1 MTKKHKAEPKDKK
14 KNKIRDLLKAHYEGL
29 TIQDIRDKTNLARH
43 TVLAR
48 LHKFEGQGKV
58 KMRQI
63 NMAKL
68 YTWISVAT
76 LKEAESEAYKE
87 LKVVNLEEKNIKTT
101 LKDKEKPENKEFNLE
116 SIKHEIQ
123 DKLHTKEIG
132 KTEAQIQEQR
142 APVEH
147 VLKNTKEKGSDKPAL
162 DIASIKSQIEEELQG
177 KKKPKTHRGK
187 EDEKN
192 YIYTGIAGFDAL
204 LEKGIPKGGAIL
216 VAGGAG
222 SGKTIFALQ
231 TLDYHASHGEKCL
244 YMSFE
249 ESEERLIKHMEDF
262 GWDPRKHIKD
272 DNLLLKR
279 FNPFE
284 ITRSV
289 DALLMKAKGELLI
302 DVQPIIFP
310 NNFKPDVIVVD
321 SLTAIASAFTGKEDS
336 YRIYI
341 EQLFRFFE
349 QIGAT
354 SFLITETK
362 QVPTVFSTTGVEE
375 FLADGVVVMY
385 NIKRGNIRERAIEV
399 LKLRGAGHQHKI
411 VAMNI
416 SSDGMEIYP
425 EQELFGGV
433 SE

>member
-1 MTKKHKAEPKDKK
+1 MTEKKDKK
-14 KNKIRDLLKAHYEGL
+14 RIMIGHLLKAHKDGL
-29 TIQDIRDKTNLARH
+29 SIQDIINKTGLARH

-48 LHKFEGQGKV
+48 LHRLEGEKKV
-58 KMRQI
+58 RMRRV

-68 YTWISVAT
+68 YYWDEIEPMEDEDHVKLIKLEEEHITKTSKDKNK
-76 LKEAESEAYKE
+76 LKEKRFDISKIKE
-87 LKVVNLEEKNIKTT
+87 EIEEKVKSGDLKRHEGQIK
-101 LKDKEKPENKEFNLE
+101 
-116 SIKHEIQ
+116 
-123 DKLHTKEIG
+123 
-132 KTEAQIQEQR
+132 EQR
-142 APVEH
+142 AHVEH
-147 VLKNTKEKGSDKPAL
+147 VVKNTQEKNVDSDANFN
-162 DIASIKSQIEEELQG
+162 ISSIKSQVGSELKR
-177 KKKPKTHRGK
+177 KKRKNPKKTSHEGK
-187 EDEKN
+187 EDSKN
-192 YIYTGIAGFDAL
+192 YVYTGIEGFDAL
-204 LEKGIPKGGAIL
+204 LEKGIPRGAPVL

-222 SGKTIFALQ
+222 SGKTIFCLQ
-231 TLDYHASHGEKCL
+231 SLNHHFTHGEKCL

-262 GWDPRKHIKD
+262 GWDPKSAIKKG
-272 DNLLLKR
+272 NLLVKR

-310 NNFKPDVIVVD
+310 QNFKPDIIVVD

-349 QIGAT
+349 EIGST

-375 FLADGVVVMY
+375 FLADAVVVIY

-416 SSDGMEIYP
+416 TSDGMEIFP
-425 EQELFGGV
+425 EQEVFGGIG
-433 SE
+433 EE